1 MEVIALETLVEM
13 AVTEVLHVI
22 LASKCCGASKRKWR
36 KIMGKIET
44 TKEDRIER
52 IKEQLKTLTP
62 AERAN
67 ILDFA
72 TKITLV

>member
-36 KIMGKIET
+36 KIMGKVEA
-44 TKEDRIER
+44 TKEDRTER

-62 AERAN
+62 SERAS
-67 ILDFA
+67 ILDYA
-72 TKITLV
+72 TKITSV

>member
-1 MEVIALETLVEM
+1 MEVIALETLEM

-62 AERAN
+62 SERAN
-67 ILDFA
+67 ILDYA
-72 TKITLV
+72 TKITSV